1 MNPIYFLA
9 TAAAEGDGPLDAVTK
24 TFGWNPHMFFSQLV
38 AFIIVALALKKF
50 AYQPVLDMLEDRKKR
65 IAEGLANAE
74 KIKAELAKTE
84 AARLAVLDKANADAT
99 KFIEEA
105 RAAAAKVLETETQKA
120 IAAANQII
128 VKAREANDAE
138 LARMKAELRREMG
151 RLVVETTG
159 KVTGKILTME
169 DQQRLAEETNRQL
182 AA

>member
-1 MNPIYFLA
+1 MNEIMMLAVADSASGNPLQPIA
-9 TAAAEGDGPLDAVTK
+9 DA
-24 TFGWNPHMFFSQLV
+24 FGWNPQMFFSQLV
-38 AFIIVALALKKF
+38 AFIIVALVLKKF
-50 AYQPVLDMLEDRKKR
+50 AYGPVVEMLEERKRR
-65 IAEGLANAE
+65 IAEGLENAD

-84 AARLAVLDKANADAT
+84 AARQTVLDNANAQAS

-105 RAAAAKVLETETQKA
+105 RAAAAKVLEQETQKT
-120 IAAANQII
+120 IATANQIL

-138 LARMKAELRREMG
+138 FARMKAELRREMG

-159 KVTGKILTME
+159 KVTGKVLTME

>member
-1 MNPIYFLA
+1 MSSIILF
-9 TAAAEGDGPLDAVTK
+9 AAETNPLKGIAD
-24 TFGWNPHMFFSQLV
+24 TFGWNPQMFFSQLV
-38 AFIIVALALKKF
+38 AFIIVALVLKKF
-50 AYQPVLDMLEDRKKR
+50 AYQPVLDMLEERKKR
-65 IAEGLANAE
+65 IAEGLENAG

-84 AARLAVLDKANADAT
+84 ASRQSVLDQANTQAT

-105 RAAAAKVLETETQKA
+105 RVAAAKVLEQETQKA
-120 IAAANQII
+120 IATANQII

-159 KVTGKILTME
+159 KVTGKVLTME
-169 DQQRLAEETNRQL
+169 DQQRLADETNRQL